1 MTPKSYLSFLQDY
14 QTTYRAKHEAV
25 NQLASSIIV
34 GLEKLVQASSDVDV
48 MKVELKEK
56 EKGCAACRPN
66 PSPSPSPNPNPEPE
80 QGLGVAALARDAHAV
95 RARHHPAKRD
105 AAL

>member
-1 MTPKSYLSFLQDY
+1 MYVTPKSYLSFLQDY

-66 PSPSPSPNPNPEPE
+66 PSPSPSPNPNPNPNPSPNP
-80 QGLGVAALARDAHAV
+80 DH
-95 RARHHPAKRD
+95 
-105 AAL
+105 